1 MKRITFVN
9 LGESFFP
16 TSSDPEP
23 SRELTV
29 ILPAGCEGFL
39 RATPAG
45 TARPG
50 ATRSLPDC
58 RVKDG
63 TATLNFYGYPDGD
76 YILRLVGD
84 SGNTRLSVLHY
95 DGYNLT
101 IADPENL
108 LFALVRIASETLFAV
123 RSLERRVSRT
133 EIGVFGKNLF

>member
-29 ILPAGCEGFL
+29 TLPNGCEGFL
-39 RATPAG
+39 RATPTG

-50 ATRSLPDC
+50 AIRSLPDC

-63 TATLNFYGYPDGD
+63 TTTLNFSGYPEGD

-84 SGNTRLSVLHY
+84 SGNTRLAVINY